1 MKKLINGKTSEITA
15 TIKANYWKMGGAN
28 VIHTDGRKSTFVMI
42 IDYERCNKNDNPD
55 RRNAPNKGDRI

>member
-42 IDYERCNKNDNPD
+42 IDYERCNKNDNTD
-55 RRNAPNKGDRI
+55 R

>member
-28 VIHTDGRKSTFVMI
+28 AIHTDGRKSTFVMI
-42 IDYERCNKNDNPD
+42 IDYERVIE
-55 RRNAPNKGDRI
+55 R

>member
-28 VIHTDGRKSTFVMI
+28 AIHTDGRKSTFVMI
-42 IDYERCNKNDNPD
+42 IDYERCNKNDNAD
-55 RRNAPNKGDRI
+55 RGNAPNKGDRI